1 MTSITHVPL
10 SRRDAVPPFT
20 KAQASANGVFVA
32 EKQVC
37 RRIALYLPS
46 ASSEFNDSSNFSL
59 DCNAQVSVSSDQH
72 RNSFQVSASIFSH
85 PPSCLQCDCVFSLAF
100 VVRLLGRYGSNP
112 NDTTSPLATLAGQSS
127 GLPSSVCPRQPILST
142 APTVRVDAS
151 CPHIVSRS

>member
-46 ASSEFNDSSNFSL
+46 VLQSSMIQAISALIVTPKSQSLLTSIVTPSKSQLRSSVTRLRVFS
-59 DCNAQVSVSSDQH
+59 VTVSSVSPSWCAFWDDMEATQMTQPH
-72 RNSFQVSASIFSH
+72 PLLPWLANLAGSRALSALANRSFQRH
-85 PPSCLQCDCVFSLAF
+85 Q
-100 VVRLLGRYGSNP
+100 
-112 NDTTSPLATLAGQSS
+112 Q
-127 GLPSSVCPRQPILST
+127 
-142 APTVRVDAS
+142 
-151 CPHIVSRS
+151 